1 MEEYM
6 EKELLNEICKELR
19 IESEIIE
26 LEIIELEY
34 EVLTEDI
41 GYDKEKAIKII
52 REFHK
57 K

>member
-1 MEEYM
+1 M